1 MIASSLAKTAT
12 ARPSQPVSPRRDAAV
27 VARMADFLL
36 RHRASAG
43 GVTREDLL
51 LDFTGDEID
60 THLEAAKVAAR
71 RAGKTRS

>member
-1 MIASSLAKTAT
+1 MIAQTAPRT
-12 ARPSQPVSPRRDAAV
+12 APVSPRRDAAV

-36 RHRASAG
+36 HRRAG
-43 GVTREDLL
+43 DGSVTREDLL
-51 LDFTGDEID
+51 LDFTEEQID

>member
-1 MIASSLAKTAT
+1 MIAQSV
-12 ARPSQPVSPRRDAAV
+12 ARTSQPVSPRRDAAV

-36 RHRASAG
+36 HRRAG
-43 GVTREDLL
+43 DGSVTREDLL
-51 LDFTGDEID
+51 LDFTEEQID